1 MGYESKIIVARKC
14 SIECKDAEPYVFSIE
29 LARMNLAVAG
39 GIERIFTEPLT
50 WEIHGDGFEVNSNRE
65 FDMTEDCYGD
75 ICKYTDIQT
84 VIDWLE
90 NAEATEHYRRF
101 TPALA
106 MLKAYAA
113 ETWDD
118 PLIVIHYGY

>member
-14 SIECKDAEPYVFSIE
+14 SVERENTEPYIFSLE
-29 LARMNLAVAG
+29 LARMNLSRAG
-39 GIERIFTEPLT
+39 GIEEIFAEPVT
-50 WEIHGDGFEVNSNRE
+50 WTIHGDDEC
-65 FDMTEDCYGD
+65 DITEDKYGD
-75 ICKYTDIQT
+75 TCRYTDIQT

-90 NAEATEHYRRF
+90 KAEAREHYRRF

-106 MLKAYAA
+106 MLRAYAA